1 MNTWVE
7 MDEPSRAFCTNLA
20 LESRNKGRRS
30 AGKAGLGQGHTA
42 QVCVELL
49 RAEASSHMAPQILL
63 TFVFMPREMGSPWRL
78 NWSDLYHKKGA
89 FDAVWRTDFFLLGG
103 ERNWKLG
110 VHLGSGSCSSGGQ
123 SWGRGCWQWGW
134 REVGRQGLY
143 WIEK

>member
-1 MNTWVE
+1 

-63 TFVFMPREMGSPWRL
+63 TFVFMPREMGSP
-78 NWSDLYHKKGA
+78 
-89 FDAVWRTDFFLLGG
+89 
-103 ERNWKLG
+103 
-110 VHLGSGSCSSGGQ
+110 
-123 SWGRGCWQWGW
+123 
-134 REVGRQGLY
+134 
-143 WIEK
+143 